1 MLLSLATLILAAVLI
16 YISCELF
23 VNGIEWVGR
32 KFNIADSAVGTVLAA
47 FGTALPESV
56 VTFMAVA
63 FGASAHQK
71 DIGVG
76 AALGGPLILSTVAYA
91 VVGWSIKASQPEGPA
106 KGGLAVDGG
115 KLARDQLW
123 FLSIFA
129 ANALLG
135 LVAFPGKKFAAIVF
149 VAAYAWYCLREMRST
164 AAAGEKMLEPLKFRP
179 RQRVP
184 ETGWVLGQTFAA
196 LGLIFIGSQ
205 LFVNRLEL
213 ISASFGIAPHM
224 ISLLLSPLATE
235 LPETLNAVI
244 WVRQGKVGLALS
256 NISGSMMVQATI
268 PSALGIYFTP
278 WRFDEYLILSVA
290 VTMLSISFLWLTLKR
305 GRFSAGRLSYA
316 ALFYLV
322 FAVAAYLCYNLSV
335 QNLVMDGWFR

>member
-1 MLLSLATLILAAVLI
+1 MLLNLVTLVFAAILI

-32 KFNIADSAVGTVLAA
+32 KFNISDNAVGTVLAA

-91 VVGWSIKASQPEGPA
+91 VVGWSIKATQPGRLRSA
-106 KGGLAVDGG
+106 GLTVDSD

-129 ANALLG
+129 INALLG
-135 LVAFPGKKFAAIVF
+135 FVAFPGKGLIGLLF
-149 VAAYAWYCLREMRST
+149 VAAYALYCLREMRSDHEV
-164 AAAGEKMLEPLKFRP
+164 GEEELEPLKFRP
-179 RQRVP
+179 KQQVP

-196 LGLIFIGSQ
+196 LGLIFVGSQ
-205 LFVNRLEL
+205 LFVSRLEL
-213 ISASFGIAPHM
+213 MSASFGVPPHI
-224 ISLLLSPLATE
+224 ISLFLRPLATE
-235 LPETLNAVI
+235 RPETLNAVI
-244 WVRQGKVGLALS
+244 WVRQGKIGLALS

-278 WRFDEYLILSVA
+278 WIFDEYLVMSVA
-290 VTMLSISFLWLTLKR
+290 VTMLSILFLWLTLKR

-322 FAVAAYLCYNLSV
+322 FAVAAYLFYSLSIYNWVIGRL
-335 QNLVMDGWFR
+335 L

>member
-1 MLLSLATLILAAVLI
+1 MLLDLLTLVFAAILI
-16 YISCELF
+16 YVSCELF

-32 KFNIADSAVGTVLAA
+32 KFSISDNAVGTVLAA

-63 FGASAHQK
+63 FGSSAHQK

-91 VVGWSIKASQPEGPA
+91 VVGWCIKASRQNPRES
-106 KGGLAVDGG
+106 VSSVIDSD

-123 FLSIFA
+123 FLCIFA
-129 ANALLG
+129 LNAILG
-135 LVAFPGKKFAAIVF
+135 FVVFSGKSFIAILF
-149 VAAYAWYCLREMRST
+149 VVAYAFYCLREMRSDNEV
-164 AAAGEKMLEPLKFRP
+164 GEEELEPLKFRP
-179 RQRVP
+179 NHVEP
-184 ETGWVLGQTFAA
+184 ETAWVLGQTFVA

-205 LFVNRLEL
+205 LFVSRLEL
-213 ISASFGIAPHM
+213 MSASFGVPPHI
-224 ISLLLSPLATE
+224 ISLFLSPLATE

-244 WVRQGKVGLALS
+244 WVRQGKIGLALS

-278 WRFDEYLILSVA
+278 WLFDEYLMMSV
-290 VTMLSISFLWLTLKR
+290 VITMLSILFLWLTLKR

-322 FAVAAYLCYNLSV
+322 FAVAAYLFYSLSIH
-335 QNLVMDGWFR
+335 NWVMGELL